1 MDNDKLQGKQHL
13 QGSESGAVTP
23 GAQVDLESLKAVAA
37 RVQQALLPVE
47 PSPDFVRDLRR
58 RLCAMAEQR
67 QPSKSFAGRRGLFI
81 GAAVLGSV
89 VSVAGIVAYV
99 IYARTNAGAK
109 SVVRG

>member
-1 MDNDKLQGKQHL
+1 MDNEKVQGKQHL
-13 QGSESGAVTP
+13 QGSELGAVTP
-23 GAQVDLESLKAVAA
+23 GTQVDLESLMAMAA

-58 RLCAMAEQR
+58 RLFAMVEQR
-67 QPSKSFAGRRGLFI
+67 QMSKSFAGRRGLFI
-81 GAAVLGSV
+81 GAAVLGSL

-99 IYARTNAGAK
+99 IYARTSAGAK